1 MDVIFLSPAWPPEMP
16 AFVHALSAA
25 GARVHGVGDSHPHAM
40 PAGLYEQLA
49 SYLHVPAMGE
59 TGEVRRRILAALR
72 ASGLRP
78 QRVEALW
85 EPLTVLAADLRADLG
100 IPGMT
105 ADTVVG
111 FRDKSVMRERVKQAG
126 LRVPQ
131 TLRVGSRSAAWSA
144 AEAIGFPVVLKPV
157 DGAGSADTTRCGT
170 AIQFE
175 AALQATSGRAELL
188 VEEFIE
194 GPEFTY
200 ETLCIAGQPVYE
212 SVCRYEPNT
221 LVARQNEWISP
232 IIQSLRDNESPEVRS
247 GVALGRAVL
256 QALGMGTG
264 LTHMEWFRNPQGEAI
279 FGEVACRPPGANM
292 VDLMNFSDD
301 ADLYRAWADAVCWGR
316 APVSRGGAGDRPWSA
331 AIIFKRAAGSGTIRA
346 ITGLDAFMNR
356 FGNHVI
362 RQDLLPVGAQ
372 RRDWKETFLS
382 DGNVVVRHTD
392 VDECGRMARIFA
404 DSVRMV
410 AS

>member
-16 AFVHALSAA
+16 AFVHGLCAS

-40 PAGLYEQLA
+40 PSGLYAKLA
-49 SYLHVPAMGE
+49 SYLQVPAMGE
-59 TGEVRRRILAALR
+59 MEDVRRRILAALKT
-72 ASGLRP
+72 SGLHP
-78 QRVEALW
+78 DRVEALW

-100 IPGMT
+100 IQGMT
-105 ADTVVG
+105 ADTVIG

-126 LRVPQ
+126 LRVPI
-131 TLRVGSRSAAWSA
+131 TRLVGSRSAAWGA
-144 AEAIGFPVVLKPV
+144 AEEIGFPVVLKPV
-157 DGAGSADTTRCGT
+157 DGAGSADTSRCET

-175 AALQATSGRAELL
+175 AALQATTGRAELL

-232 IIQSLRDNESPEVRS
+232 IIQSLRDNDSPEIRS

-256 QALGMGTG
+256 AALGMGTG
-264 LTHMEWFRNPQGEAI
+264 LTHMEWFRDAQGEAI

-292 VDLMNFSDD
+292 VDLMNYSDD

-316 APVSRGGAGDRPWSA
+316 APESQGGAGDRPWSA
-331 AIIFKRAAGSGTIRA
+331 AIIFKRAEGSGTIRA
-346 ITGLDAFMNR
+346 ITGMDNFMSR
-356 FGNHVI
+356 FRDHVI

-372 RRDWKETFLS
+372 RRNWKETFLS

-392 VDECGRMARIFA
+392 EDECARMARIFA
-404 DSVRMV
+404 DSVRMI